1 MPGRLKLCRPIAS
14 LRALGVA
21 LLEFGF
27 LCWIG
32 FAQGV
37 SARLPG
43 AEVLEGRLAGVPVLS
58 LRNPQLAELT
68 VSLDLTLENAEPSV
82 PVPFQLTLAPG
93 HTTPPLVSLR
103 PRDGS
108 RPWHYSYRLHFTWG
122 SPAARQAAD
131 QVYRL
136 PFAPGFSCRVVQG
149 RDGAF
154 SHTGEDRYAVDFG
167 VAEGT
172 PVLAAREGLVV
183 LVRDGFETGS
193 PDPSLRTRANLIF
206 VRHSDATLG
215 EYLHLLKG
223 GMKVKPGD
231 KVRLGQQLGLSGN
244 SGYSRGPHLH
254 FMVFRSKDSH
264 ARESLP
270 IRFLTK
276 EGPGIELE
284 QGRSYTA
291 LPITGSAGSGWLK

>member
-1 MPGRLKLCRPIAS
+1 MPVGLTLSRLMFY
-14 LRALGVA
+14 LGLVWPS
-21 LLEFGF
+21 F
-27 LCWIG
+27 LGLISSG
-32 FAQGV
+32 QGV
-37 SARLPG
+37 NAGLPG
-43 AEVLEGRLAGVPVLS
+43 IEVLEGRVTGVPVLS

-68 VSLDLTLENAEPSV
+68 VSLDLTLQNVAPSV
-82 PVPFQLTLAPG
+82 PVPFQLVLAPR
-93 HTTPPLVSLR
+93 HTTPPLVALR
-103 PRDGS
+103 PVDAS

-122 SPAARQAAD
+122 SSTARQAAD

-136 PFAPGFSCRVVQG
+136 PFAPGSSCRVVQG

-167 VAEGT
+167 LDEGT

-183 LVRDGFETGS
+183 LVRDGFESGS
-193 PDPSLRTRANLIF
+193 PDPALKTRSNLIF

-231 KVRLGQQLGLSGN
+231 KVRVGQQLGLSGN

-254 FMVFRSKDSH
+254 FMVFRAKDSH
-264 ARESLP
+264 TRESLP

-276 EGPGIELE
+276 EGSSIELD
-284 QGRSYTA
+284 QGKSYTA
-291 LPITGSAGSGWLK
+291 MPMADGPGGGWLK